1 MGCCGGRE
9 KLETNPLENNEGSFD
24 NSAFNSIPPDKDKLM
39 DASAARIPS
48 MKTSSETK
56 LETKPTE
63 LNISSYNLNDISN
76 INNNQSVNAS
86 YLNDGLDQSNLNI
99 LGEIDEELSRVES
112 ESKIVLKGANIKQVV
127 NKKGYFIIKIK
138 KLLIYE
144 KDFLLGMY
152 PELNVVL
159 LLDVDD
165 SKINQRKIF
174 FIRIKTSS
182 AKALSYEP
190 IPLKD
195 DNFNIV

>member
-112 ESKIVLKGANIKQVV
+112 ESKIVLKYSCHIV
-127 NKKGYFIIKIK
+127 
-138 KLLIYE
+138 E
-144 KDFLLGMY
+144 
-152 PELNVVL
+152 
-159 LLDVDD
+159 
-165 SKINQRKIF
+165 
-174 FIRIKTSS
+174 
-182 AKALSYEP
+182 
-190 IPLKD
+190 
-195 DNFNIV
+195 FNL